1 MLIDVVEHG
10 SFLVQVRFHSCLLW
24 ASANSDV
31 QFDPYGMDHTLIDS
45 LKTIKV
51 VYHHSKE
58 LIMAYYMAFIA
69 LIFGAFVIYQV
80 ESEDNEQFSNFGDS
94 LWWSLV
100 TFTTIGYGDKVP
112 NSGIGKIIAS
122 IFSVLGI
129 SLFALPA
136 GILGTGFA
144 LKVQEQHRNC
154 LPNNVMRIVNL
165 PVIVKLKKDRNM
177 QQGDEIQLHI
187 SCNVLGEFIE
197 VK

>member
-1 MLIDVVEHG
+1 
-10 SFLVQVRFHSCLLW
+10 
-24 ASANSDV
+24 
-31 QFDPYGMDHTLIDS
+31 
-45 LKTIKV
+45 
-51 VYHHSKE
+51 
-58 LIMAYYMAFIA
+58 MAYYMAFIA

-80 ESEDNEQFSNFGDS
+80 ENEDNEQFSNFGDS

-154 LPNNVMRIVNL
+154 LQITSYASLIRHSGCKAEKRQKHAARRRNPAAYFLQCAWRVHRSEMRTRNQNRKESIDSDWFS
-165 PVIVKLKKDRNM
+165 IFEHEKLLKV
-177 QQGDEIQLHI
+177 Q
-187 SCNVLGEFIE
+187 F
-197 VK
+197 

>member
-1 MLIDVVEHG
+1 M
-10 SFLVQVRFHSCLLW
+10 
-24 ASANSDV
+24 
-31 QFDPYGMDHTLIDS
+31 
-45 LKTIKV
+45 KTVKV
-51 VYHHSKE
+51 VYNHSKE

-80 ESEDNEQFSNFGDS
+80 ENEDNEQFSNFGDS

-112 NSGIGKIIAS
+112 NSGLGKIIGS

-154 LPNNVMRIVNL
+154 LPNNVMRIVNS
-165 PVIVKLKKDRNM
+165 P
-177 QQGDEIQLHI
+177 
-187 SCNVLGEFIE
+187 
-197 VK
+197 

>member
-1 MLIDVVEHG
+1 
-10 SFLVQVRFHSCLLW
+10 
-24 ASANSDV
+24 
-31 QFDPYGMDHTLIDS
+31 
-45 LKTIKV
+45 
-51 VYHHSKE
+51 
-58 LIMAYYMAFIA
+58 MAYYMAFIA

-80 ESEDNEQFSNFGDS
+80 ESDDNEQFSNFGDS

-154 LPNNVMRIVNL
+154 LPNNVIRIVNL
-165 PVIVKLKKDRNM
+165 SVVVKLTKDRNM
-177 QQGDEIQLHI
+177 QQGGEIQLHI
-187 SCNVLGEFIE
+187 FCNVLGEFIE
-197 VK
+197 AKCGLEIRIEKNQLILIGFQLLSKKDF

>member
-1 MLIDVVEHG
+1 M
-10 SFLVQVRFHSCLLW
+10 
-24 ASANSDV
+24 
-31 QFDPYGMDHTLIDS
+31 
-45 LKTIKV
+45 KTVKV
-51 VYHHSKE
+51 VYNHSKE

-80 ESEDNEQFSNFGDS
+80 ENEDNEQFSNFGDS

-112 NSGIGKIIAS
+112 NSGLGKIIGS

-154 LPNNVMRIVNL
+154 LQNNVICIVNS
-165 PVIVKLKKDRNM
+165 P
-177 QQGDEIQLHI
+177 
-187 SCNVLGEFIE
+187 
-197 VK
+197 

>member
-1 MLIDVVEHG
+1 M
-10 SFLVQVRFHSCLLW
+10 VQVRFHSCPLW
-24 ASANSDV
+24 ASADSDV
-31 QFDPYGMDHTLIDS
+31 QVDPYGMDHTLIDCV
-45 LKTIKV
+45 KTKKV

-80 ESEDNEQFSNFGDS
+80 ESDDNEQFSNFGDS

-154 LPNNVMRIVNL
+154 LPNNVMRIVN
-165 PVIVKLKKDRNM
+165 VT
-177 QQGDEIQLHI
+177 
-187 SCNVLGEFIE
+187 
-197 VK
+197 